1 MKITIDIDCSPE
13 EARAF
18 LGLPEVA
25 PLQDVM
31 MKELEK
37 RLRDGLKS
45 MDPEALFKAWLPGGM
60 GGMGGMG
67 GATTGGFKGWEEFQ
81 RQFWSQMSA
90 AASGGKA
97 SGGKSSGGK
106 E

>member
-1 MKITIDIDCSPE
+1 MKIKIDIDCSPQ

-37 RLRDGLKS
+37 RLRDGLQS
-45 MDPEALFKAWLPGGM
+45 MDPEALLKAWLPSGAAAGLSGGLQ
-60 GGMGGMG
+60 
-67 GATTGGFKGWEEFQ
+67 GWEEIQ
-81 RQFWSQMSA
+81 RQFWSQMGA
-90 AASGGKA
+90 AAGPGKP
-97 SGGKSSGGK
+97 KD
-106 E
+106 

>member
-1 MKITIDIDCSPE
+1 MKIKIDIDCSPR

-25 PLQDVM
+25 PLQDAM

-45 MDPEALFKAWLPGGM
+45 IDPEALIKAWLPSGAAGGLS
-60 GGMGGMG
+60 GGLQ
-67 GATTGGFKGWEEFQ
+67 GWEEFQ
-81 RQFWSQMSA
+81 RQLWSQMSRA
-90 AASGGKA
+90 ARGGEPPSGEPKD
-97 SGGKSSGGK
+97 
-106 E
+106 

>member
-1 MKITIDIDCSPE
+1 MKIKIDIDCTPQ
-13 EARAF
+13 EARTF

-60 GGMGGMG
+60 ASGMPGGLS
-67 GATTGGFKGWEEFQ
+67 GAVPGWEESQ
-81 RQFWSQMSA
+81 RQFWSQMSTA
-90 AASGGKA
+90 ARGGKA
-97 SGGKSSGGK
+97 K

>member
-1 MKITIDIDCSPE
+1 MKIKIDIDCTPQ

-18 LGLPEVA
+18 MGLPEVA

-37 RLRDGLKS
+37 RLQDGLKS
-45 MDPEALFKAWLPGGM
+45 MEPEALVNAWMPGGL
-60 GGMGGMG
+60 GGGL
-67 GATTGGFKGWEEFQ
+67 KGWEEFQ
-81 RQFWSQMSA
+81 RQFWSQMGSA
-90 AASGGKA
+90 ARGK
-97 SGGKSSGGK
+97 SPGGKSPGSKTSGGK

>member
-1 MKITIDIDCSPE
+1 MKIKIDIDCTPQ

-18 LGLPEVA
+18 MGLPEVA

-37 RLRDGLKS
+37 RLKDGLKS
-45 MDPEALFKAWLPGGM
+45 MDPEVLMKAWMPGGL
-60 GGMGGMG
+60 G
-67 GATTGGFKGWEEFQ
+67 GALGGGLQGWEEVQ
-81 RQFWSQMSA
+81 RQFWSQMGKA
-90 AASGGKA
+90 ARGGAGSGGP
-97 SGGKSSGGK
+97 SK